1 MNKSFPCKVFFNKE
15 NSNVFR
21 LPEPFSHIW
30 SFWFNLQWAWKN
42 YKKKHKLRPDFLFDW
57 ISPILFKFIFITLN
71 VCFPDCKLSYLSHAS
86 KIIIRW
92 IEKLIIYIKYNWKHI
107 IDSFPLW
114 IIAFWTKIVF
124 TQLQQP
130 SNITTT
136 LKL

>member
-86 KIIIRW
+86 KLLSDELKNWSFILNTT
-92 IEKLIIYIKYNWKHI
+92 ESTLLILSH
-107 IDSFPLW
+107 SESLH
-114 IIAFWTKIVF
+114 
-124 TQLQQP
+124 
-130 SNITTT
+130 SE
-136 LKL
+136 LKLFSPNCNNLRI